1 MNKKFCLCVRVV
13 WYLLP
18 MAVLIPLLNTF
29 GVHLCL
35 LFAIF
40 IISFLW
46 ILKPWEPEPLD
57 DTSREE
63 KIEEEIVIISDK

>member
-1 MNKKFCLCVRVV
+1 
-13 WYLLP
+13 
-18 MAVLIPLLNTF
+18 MAVLLPLLNTF

-35 LFAIF
+35 LFVIF

-57 DTSREE
+57 DTSKEE
-63 KIEEEIVIISDK
+63 KVEEIVIISDK

>member
-1 MNKKFCLCVRVV
+1 
-13 WYLLP
+13 
-18 MAVLIPLLNTF
+18 MAVLIPLFNTF

-35 LFAIF
+35 LFVIF

-57 DTSREE
+57 DTREE

>member
-1 MNKKFCLCVRVV
+1 MNEKFCLCVRVV
-13 WYLLP
+13 QYLLP
-18 MAVLIPLLNTF
+18 MAVLLPLLNTF

-35 LFAIF
+35 LFVIF

-57 DTSREE
+57 DTSKEE
-63 KIEEEIVIISDK
+63 KVEEIVIISDK